1 MKKKIKV
8 YMLATQSPGSFGV
21 YTLDKVYCFPTH
33 EERRDFM
40 EKQSEEML
48 CATALMMK
56 WRWIYENQTC

>member
-40 EKQSEEML
+40 EKTIGRDFVCDCFDDEMEVD
-48 CATALMMK
+48 
-56 WRWIYENQTC
+56 I

>member
-40 EKQSEEML
+40 EKNNRKRCCVRL
-48 CATALMMK
+48 L
-56 WRWIYENQTC
+56 